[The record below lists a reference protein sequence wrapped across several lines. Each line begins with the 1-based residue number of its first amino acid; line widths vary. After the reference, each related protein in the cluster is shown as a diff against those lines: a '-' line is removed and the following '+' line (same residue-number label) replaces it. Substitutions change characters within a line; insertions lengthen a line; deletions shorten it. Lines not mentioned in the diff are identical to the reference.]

1 MSYAAAEKFLV
12 ELEFWKIWTNSFT
25 TAAGQLVSL
34 RGQRGNVPRKIEKK
48 GNDDENHIQNFLEI
62 QMGQA
67 NELYSISVQTME
79 LNIHFEERELN
90 NLALEEYEKTVL
102 GSKLIEVERR
112 IFKLFIEKYKR

>member
-1 MSYAAAEKFLV
+1 
-12 ELEFWKIWTNSFT
+12 
-25 TAAGQLVSL
+25 
-34 RGQRGNVPRKIEKK
+34 
-48 GNDDENHIQNFLEI
+48 
-62 QMGQA
+62 MGQA

-112 IFKLFIEKYKR
+112 IFKLFIDKYKR

>member
-1 MSYAAAEKFLV
+1 
-12 ELEFWKIWTNSFT
+12 
-25 TAAGQLVSL
+25 
-34 RGQRGNVPRKIEKK
+34 
-48 GNDDENHIQNFLEI
+48 
-62 QMGQA
+62 MGQA

-112 IFKLFIEKYKR
+112 IFKLFIDEYKR